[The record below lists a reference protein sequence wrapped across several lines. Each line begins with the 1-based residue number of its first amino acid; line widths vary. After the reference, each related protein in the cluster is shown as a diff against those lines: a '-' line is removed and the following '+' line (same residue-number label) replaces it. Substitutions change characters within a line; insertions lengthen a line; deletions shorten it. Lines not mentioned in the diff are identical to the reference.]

1 MAQVGIVTRKPRL
14 LGVFFRALLIT
25 FVLTLLAFAVTLL
38 LAIIGLSLFEV
49 ARGHRPDMAN
59 AYRYAAM
66 PMALLVAFIVLV
78 TAFVNEFKRYRQR
91 LAAWRGF

>member
-1 MAQVGIVTRKPRL
+1 MTELGIVTRKPRL

-38 LAIIGLSLFEV
+38 LAIIGLSVFGV
-49 ARGHRPDMAN
+49 IGGHRPNMAN
-59 AYRYAAM
+59 AYRYIAM
-66 PMALLVAFIVLV
+66 PMALLVAVVVLLTALV
-78 TAFVNEFKRYRQR
+78 TEIKRYRQR

>member
-1 MAQVGIVTRKPRL
+1 MEEVGIITRKPQL

-38 LAIIGLSLFEV
+38 LAIIGLSLFGLV
-49 ARGHRPDMAN
+49 AGRRPDLAN
-59 AYRYAAM
+59 AYRYGAFPTAI
-66 PMALLVAFIVLV
+66 LVAVTVLV
-78 TAFVNEFKRYRQR
+78 TALITEFKRYRQQ

>member
-1 MAQVGIVTRKPRL
+1 MVTRKPRL

-38 LAIIGLSLFEV
+38 LAIVSLSLFGV
-49 ARGHRPDMAN
+49 IQGHRPDMAE
-59 AYRYAAM
+59 AYRYGAL
-66 PMALLVAFIVLV
+66 PMAILVAVVVVV

-91 LAAWRGF
+91 LAGWRGF